1 MLKLTQIDV
10 SQQGVGIIVQKLK
23 STNYSAGN
31 CFVKKLKRIGKYIV
45 KFITKL

>member
-23 STNYSAGN
+23 LTNYSAGN
-31 CFVKKLKRIGKYIV
+31 CFVKELKRKGNIML
-45 KFITKL
+45 KF